1 MKKDKRPTVAD
12 VAERAGVSLGTVS
25 NVLKGVV
32 PVSPKTRER
41 VLKAI
46 EELDYRQNML
56 AQGLRSKRAPIVG
69 VCVPHTSIAYFSE
82 LVEAFEE
89 VASSHNVEIMQLL
102 SRQDS
107 EKEYLRVK
115 SLLNYHVG
123 GLIIVP
129 TMKPE
134 RTYEMIMESGV
145 PTVVVDR
152 APAGAFPFDRVTFDN
167 QSAMRRTGQE
177 LIQRGHR
184 NILFVVHQRLL
195 NVTVQRVAGL
205 QEAAQSAPDKVTT
218 TIIECADQTAL
229 IAQLSVQFSKRDRPT
244 AIIVSNSKLATWAF
258 RAFRVLQV
266 KCPDD
271 VSLVAFDEPE
281 WADIVTPSLSV
292 VRQPTREIAIMAWRF
307 LLHRM
312 ARDVEGIQQ
321 IQLEAEVIFRDSVR
335 NLRARGHSR

>member
-1 MKKDKRPTVAD
+1 
-12 VAERAGVSLGTVS
+12 
-25 NVLKGVV
+25 
-32 PVSPKTRER
+32 
-41 VLKAI
+41 
-46 EELDYRQNML
+46 
-56 AQGLRSKRAPIVG
+56 
-69 VCVPHTSIAYFSE
+69 
-82 LVEAFEE
+82 
-89 VASSHNVEIMQLL
+89 MQVL

-115 SLLNYHVG
+115 SLLNYRVG

-129 TMKPE
+129 TMNPD

-152 APAGAFPFDRVTFDN
+152 APTGAFPFDRVTFDN
-167 QSAMRRTGQE
+167 HAAMRRAGQE

-184 NILFVVHQRLL
+184 NILFVVHQRHL

-205 QEAAQSAPDKVTT
+205 QEAALAFPEKVTT
-218 TIIECADQTAL
+218 TVIECADQSAL
-229 IAQLSVQFSKRDRPT
+229 TAQLSVQLSGKDRPT
-244 AIIVSNSKLATWAF
+244 AVIVSNSSLATWAF

-271 VSLVAFDEPE
+271 LSLVAFDEPE
-281 WADIVTPSLSV
+281 WADIVTPTLSV

-321 IQLEAEVIFRDSVR
+321 IQLDAEVIFRDSVR
-335 NLRARGHSR
+335 DLRAQQRPT